1 MDKSFIQEAF
11 RQVYLTEDAEEFS
24 LNVSG
29 PDDTE
34 SFLDVINGT
43 DEDNELISDVYDLEA
58 EAKEDLKQ

>member
-1 MDKSFIQEAF
+1 MDKNFIQEAF

-34 SFLDVINGT
+34 SFLDTMFNF
-43 DEDNELISDVYDLEA
+43 
-58 EAKEDLKQ
+58 